1 MREIIPDWTTPA
13 GGGFVSVMYFDP
25 TILVETQRAAL
36 GSLWSAIDAGM
47 PPSVSWVVRTEGRV
61 LSSETGTLT
70 GQWTEGTVYQDSGD
84 ATGTQPLPDAVQGLI
99 RWRTDSVVR
108 GRFLQGRTFIPG
120 LNTGVTQSGNL
131 STSMQTIINGA
142 ASDFLDDSGLLIWSR
157 PTQLE
162 AGQARLV
169 VTGTAWSEL
178 AVQRG
183 RR

>member
-1 MREIIPDWTTPA
+1 MREIITDWTTPA

-108 GRFLQGRTFIPG
+108 GRFHLHADDHQRRGLRLPGRLRSADLEPAH
-120 LNTGVTQSGNL
+120 
-131 STSMQTIINGA
+131 A
-142 ASDFLDDSGLLIWSR
+142 A
-157 PTQLE
+157 
-162 AGQARLV
+162 
-169 VTGTAWSEL
+169 
-178 AVQRG
+178 
-183 RR
+183 